1 MMIYTMEKVA
11 SKSDDISVCMIC
23 RDEEPD
29 FLTFCNHNFHKDCLK
44 QWHKKI
50 KNECPYCRSFTIFN
64 EKFSLF
70 LKKIKNNHESIDT
83 DFDETDFKDI
93 ILCLNKSKVS
103 EKIFQYL
110 VPTIKSDSD
119 KGRFLQL
126 ASEKGNFVA
135 VQLLLN
141 HGVEVDSNDN
151 D

>member
-1 MMIYTMEKVA
+1 MLN
-11 SKSDDISVCMIC
+11 KSSDNIFVCMIC
-23 RDEEPD
+23 RDEEAD
-29 FLTFCNHNFHKDCLK
+29 FLTFCNHNFHEDCLK
-44 QWHKKI
+44 QWHEI
-50 KNECPYCRSFTIFN
+50 VKNECPYCRSFTVFN
-64 EKFSLF
+64 EKFNLF
-70 LKKIKNNHESIDT
+70 LKSIENNNEINDT
-83 DFDETDFKDI
+83 DFDEADLKNIFLYINKFKV
-93 ILCLNKSKVS
+93 N